1 VIINN
6 SFFVTIIWLQ
16 MRACYFH
23 YNNFFR
29 SAQCQI
35 IYKFAEIPSEGS
47 RWQSRPHC
55 RPRYWGGS
63 LKEIF
68 AERKREG
75 KNENARYCLV
85 RGAGYN
91 DARVNALVRP
101 RLRWQ
106 SSGAVLYPRIKLRK
120 KTRISESIRRT
131 LLRSTGIWLKLLF
144 NLNFSDYH

>member
-1 VIINN
+1 MTRQINLHDMTINN
-6 SFFVTIIWLQ
+6 SLPVTIIWC
-16 MRACYFH
+16 ACMLLSLWQS
-23 YNNFFR
+23 FFR

-35 IYKFAEIPSEGS
+35 ISKFAEIPSEGS

-68 AERKREG
+68 AERKREE

-120 KTRISESIRRT
+120 KLCIS
-131 LLRSTGIWLKLLF
+131 
-144 NLNFSDYH
+144 LNPSEGHRYAALIFG